1 MCSDCVK
8 GEAHMHFLVAAS
20 LVSAPRRVDSS
31 LNRWLVLKQLHQA
44 SIYLRPAPEW
54 NFPGTLTHRAR
65 IEEQSFS
72 CSTLRNELILQ
83 QATAARAN
91 LTARSLHLRLP
102 GLEKGRP
109 WCFLLLRLPA
119 LTHSLT
125 LTRRDKEEEWR
136 GWRFAEGEAA
146 AVNTVMGSSEWITWR
161 DGERNVPLTSP
172 WPIERD
178 QLFSPDAGWLLGP
191 TARPPISETRRG
203 TRCVLKTVVQ
213 NISYRLGVLG
223 DTTFL
228 ASWLGGVVFF

>member
-1 MCSDCVK
+1 MCWDCVK

-54 NFPGTLTHRAR
+54 NSPGTLTHRAR

-109 WCFLLLRLPA
+109 WCFLLLA
-119 LTHSLT
+119 ASSSCTHSLT
-125 LTRRDKEEEWR
+125 HSH
-136 GWRFAEGEAA
+136 
-146 AVNTVMGSSEWITWR
+146 V
-161 DGERNVPLTSP
+161 
-172 WPIERD
+172 
-178 QLFSPDAGWLLGP
+178 
-191 TARPPISETRRG
+191 ETRR
-203 TRCVLKTVVQ
+203 R
-213 NISYRLGVLG
+213 S
-223 DTTFL
+223 
-228 ASWLGGVVFF
+228 GGGGGLRRVKQLPLTLWWEAANESHGGMERETSH